1 MTDTGNALLLDIART
16 RLVVHQAGQVR
27 TCLEA
32 LNDGQLWW
40 RANEDSNTIGN
51 LVLHLCGSTRFYIG
65 VGVGSSGYVRDR
77 DAEFAEQGPVAK
89 EELLARFDST
99 MAEADRV
106 LSSFDPARLGD
117 TTDRTGKTAT
127 YAEAHPEPGAPFHRP
142 HRSDRLRDEA
152 HPGRGHPRGVEDH
165 PDAVVARDAPPRR
178 QLHSAPH
185 HSHP

>member
-40 RANEDSNTIGN
+40 RANEDSNAIGN

-65 VGVGSSGYVRDR
+65 VGVGGSGYVRDR

-127 YAEAHPEPGAPFHRP
+127 YAELILNQVLHFTAHTGQIVYATK
-142 HRSDRLRDEA
+142 LIQA
-152 HPGRGHPRGVEDH
+152 GVIHEVWKTT
-165 PDAVVARDAPPRR
+165 PM
-178 QLHSAPH
+178 Q
-185 HSHP
+185 

>member
-1 MTDTGNALLLDIART
+1 MTNTGNALLLDIART

-65 VGVGSSGYVRDR
+65 VGVGGSGYVRDR
-77 DAEFAEQGPVAK
+77 DAEFAERGPVAK
-89 EELLARFDST
+89 EELLASFDST

-117 TTDRTGKTAT
+117 TTDRTGKPAT
-127 YAEAHPEPGAPFHRP
+127 YAELILNQVLHFTAHTGQIVYATK
-142 HRSDRLRDEA
+142 LIQA
-152 HPGRGHPRGVEDH
+152 GVIHEVWKTTPMH
-165 PDAVVARDAPPRR
+165 
-178 QLHSAPH
+178 
-185 HSHP
+185 

>member
-1 MTDTGNALLLDIART
+1 MTDTGNTMLLDIARA

-40 RANEDSNTIGN
+40 RANEESNTIGN

-65 VGVGSSGYVRDR
+65 VGVGGSGYVRDR

-89 EELLARFDST
+89 EELLARFNAA
-99 MAEADRV
+99 MLEADRV
-106 LSSFDPARLGD
+106 LSDFDPAQLQD

-127 YAEAHPEPGAPFHRP
+127 YAELILNQLLHFTAHTGQIVFATK
-142 HRSDRLRDEA
+142 LIQA
-152 HPGRGHPRGVEDH
+152 GVIHEVWKTT
-165 PDAVVARDAPPRR
+165 PM
-178 QLHSAPH
+178 Q
-185 HSHP
+185 